1 MTESGYRREVL
12 KREQKTKKSC
22 FPNKKITLPHCF
34 SLVDL
39 LQVDTKFI
47 KHKQKTY
54 LYSKSIY
61 PARCSQLFWT
71 TYYGAPRLK
80 ANAFKVKKSFSC
92 HTHSVACF
100 WRSVHR
106 KDCNLLKCPANKL
119 KTNETQL
126 AFALRM
132 DRGRKVK
139 KKKCASWILT
149 NTLNSIC
156 KFFGTW
162 IFSFK
167 ALLWLIQPS
176 SDSPL
181 CLADYN
187 NRVKKK
193 CTKFPGVWWPH
204 LSINNFISRQVLK
217 SSCLICSKSLNR
229 Q

>member
-1 MTESGYRREVL
+1 MTESGCRREVL
-12 KREQKTKKSC
+12 KHEQKTKKVVFLIKNNSS
-22 FPNKKITLPHCF
+22 TLCF

-39 LQVDTKFI
+39 LQVYTKFI

-119 KTNETQL
+119 KTNGTQP

-139 KKKCASWILT
+139 KKKGVPVEYWQIL
-149 NTLNSIC
+149 
-156 KFFGTW
+156 
-162 IFSFK
+162 
-167 ALLWLIQPS
+167 
-176 SDSPL
+176 
-181 CLADYN
+181 
-187 NRVKKK
+187 
-193 CTKFPGVWWPH
+193 
-204 LSINNFISRQVLK
+204 
-217 SSCLICSKSLNR
+217 
-229 Q
+229 

>member
-80 ANAFKVKKSFSC
+80 ANVFKVKKSFSC

-139 KKKCASWILT
+139 KKKVCQL
-149 NTLNSIC
+149 NTD
-156 KFFGTW
+156 KY
-162 IFSFK
+162 FK
-167 ALLWLIQPS
+167 Q
-176 SDSPL
+176 
-181 CLADYN
+181 
-187 NRVKKK
+187 
-193 CTKFPGVWWPH
+193 H
-204 LSINNFISRQVLK
+204 LQVLWN
-217 SSCLICSKSLNR
+217 LNLFF
-229 Q
+229 